1 MIANSLTKVS
11 EKHQAMMYVTLGFRY
26 KVTYDEL
33 APKVGEGS
41 KERRDGSVPSTS
53 ARERTQH

>member
-33 APKVGEGS
+33 NRSEKVRRREGIGPL
-41 KERRDGSVPSTS
+41 ES
-53 ARERTQH
+53 AHNIH